1 MTITARWKGETLARS
16 DDTLVVEGN
25 HYFPA
30 GDVMRGVLV
39 PSETT
44 SHCGWKGTAN
54 YYSINAGDAI
64 NTDAAFYYP
73 EPLEAAAA
81 IRDRIAFWKGV
92 EVVEL

>member
-1 MTITARWKGETLARS
+1 MTITARWNGETLARS

-30 GDVMRGVLV
+30 GDVMRSVLV

-54 YYSINAGDAI
+54 YYSINAGCAI

-92 EVVEL
+92 EVMDL

>member
-1 MTITARWKGETLARS
+1 MNYFAHLTLARPTVPS
-16 DDTLVVEGN
+16 KVGN
-25 HYFPA
+25 LL
-30 GDVMRGVLV
+30 GDFMRGVLV

-92 EVVEL
+92 EVMDL